1 MDKDTIQL
9 LQTIQHNIK
18 QLVNM
23 EQHPTKS
30 LYLSQI
36 SWAIQDYLN
45 KKGV

>member
-1 MDKDTIQL
+1 MDKDTLQL
-9 LQTIQHNIK
+9 LQAIQHNIK
-18 QLVNM
+18 QLVNI

-36 SWAIQDYLN
+36 SWTIQNYLN

>member
-9 LQTIQHNIK
+9 LQSIQRNIK

-23 EQHPTKS
+23 EQHPTKA
-30 LYLSQI
+30 LYLAQI